1 MNKLFFSHVLVPHDG
16 TEISDIALDEAIRFA
31 KMFNSKLS
39 LLFVVEEQTVPPS
52 LLLSIMKRGSEQIVP
67 PSSHFSFMKR
77 GSEVEQ
83 SKNKII
89 SLLKTGAEA
98 LLKDRSE
105 KMITENI
112 SFDLQIGIGSPSK
125 EILEYTRKTNID
137 TIIMGRK
144 QISGF
149 GSIMAIGSVARKVSE
164 LSQVPVMLVH
174 QERIEGKHPYS
185 NILIPYDGSEHS
197 NKAVDYAVKIAET
210 CSSTILLFHIIDEVS
225 LPPTIHSIRFTSKIT
240 GEEVS
245 KEAYLKELHQELK
258 NEMLRTLET
267 VRIEY
272 KDVPNVTINVE
283 VELGYPP
290 ESIVKKIDEGKF
302 ELLVMGTVRLRGISK
317 LHAMGS
323 VARKVSEICSCNV
336 LLVH

>member
-1 MNKLFFSHVLVPHDG
+1 LDQSYFSHLLVPHDG
-16 TEISDIALDEAIRFA
+16 TKISDTALDEAIRFA
-31 KMFNSKLS
+31 KIFNSKLT
-39 LLFVVEEQTVPPS
+39 LLFIVEEKIVPPG
-52 LLLSIMKRGSEQIVP
+52 LLLSFIKSSSEIQ
-67 PSSHFSFMKR
+67 
-77 GSEVEQ
+77 Q
-83 SKNKII
+83 SKKNII

-105 KMITENI
+105 KMIAENI
-112 SFDLQIGIGSPSK
+112 AFDLQIGIGSPSK
-125 EILEYTRKTNID
+125 EILEYTRKANID

-174 QERIEGKHPYS
+174 QEASIGGKHPYS
-185 NILIPYDGSEHS
+185 NILVPYDGSEHS
-197 NKAVDYAVKIAET
+197 NRALEYAVKIAET
-210 CSSTILLFHIIDEVS
+210 CNSTILLFHIIVEVL

-258 NEMLRTLET
+258 NEMLTTLET
-267 VRIEY
+267 IRTKYE
-272 KDVPNVTINVE
+272 DASNVTINVE
-283 VELGYPP
+283 VVVGYPP
-290 ESIVKKIDEGKF
+290 ESIIKKIDDGKF
-302 ELLVMGTVRLRGISK
+302 ELLVMGTARLRGISK